1 MTENDNYK
9 KQIGNGNDGENYN
22 VNDKDY
28 NVNNKDNN
36 NSNIYI
42 YEVCVLIFFI
52 LQCSI
57 GRSRAR
63 YIFR

>member
-1 MTENDNYK
+1 MTENVNYK

-22 VNDKDY
+22 VTNKDY

-42 YEVCVLIFFI
+42 CIYEVCVLIFFV

-57 GRSRAR
+57 GRSRA
-63 YIFR
+63 

>member
-1 MTENDNYK
+1 MTEDDNYK
-9 KQIGNGNDGENYN
+9 KQTGNGNDGEN
-22 VNDKDY
+22 Y

-42 YEVCVLIFFI
+42 YEVCVLIFFV

-57 GRSRAR
+57 RRSRAR